1 MERTVVDTRDL
12 VERLWRDAK
21 AAENDAPPRG
31 VPELP
36 PADHILHREALA
48 YLNRGYL
55 VADLPE
61 VPLPEGSG
69 LRVQF
74 RRRVTR
80 IAAGVVRFMLER
92 HLVDYREFLVQLV
105 RFENELAKK
114 SDVLGDEIRAV
125 AAGAREE
132 MRLLAERVEMH
143 HRLVEDRLAR
153 LEARSAE

>member
-1 MERTVVDTRDL
+1 M
-12 VERLWRDAK
+12 ERLWHEAK
-21 AAENDAPPRG
+21 SAENDAARRG

-36 PADHILHREALA
+36 PADHILHREGLA

-55 VADLPE
+55 LADLAEP
-61 VPLPEGSG
+61 PLPEGSG
-69 LRVQF
+69 LRAEF

-92 HLVDYREFLVQLV
+92 RLVDEREFLIQLV
-105 RFENELAKK
+105 RFENELARK
-114 SDVLGDEIRAV
+114 SDALGDEIRAV

-143 HRLVEDRLAR
+143 HRLIEDRLAR
-153 LEARSAE
+153 LEARSS